1 MSMLIKLSGLCGI
14 ILLFMV
20 IGTAHANNILVE
32 ENVLVQMNREETIR
46 MNRLNLNQDP
56 KSIMSDQ
63 HSLEP
68 GTLAAY
74 SDALVKRITDS
85 LPTNMWSY
93 NTNSTATEFQTK
105 RFRGSVDDNLDNT
118 GFEIPPWLLN
128 PWNPATSAGVVTEAV
143 DNALNDNDLEGGI
156 H

>member
-1 MSMLIKLSGLCGI
+1 
-14 ILLFMV
+14 
-20 IGTAHANNILVE
+20 
-32 ENVLVQMNREETIR
+32 
-46 MNRLNLNQDP
+46 
-56 KSIMSDQ
+56 
-63 HSLEP
+63 
-68 GTLAAY
+68 
-74 SDALVKRITDS
+74 
-85 LPTNMWSY
+85 MWSY

-128 PWNPATSAGVVTEAV
+128 PWNPASVGGVVTETV